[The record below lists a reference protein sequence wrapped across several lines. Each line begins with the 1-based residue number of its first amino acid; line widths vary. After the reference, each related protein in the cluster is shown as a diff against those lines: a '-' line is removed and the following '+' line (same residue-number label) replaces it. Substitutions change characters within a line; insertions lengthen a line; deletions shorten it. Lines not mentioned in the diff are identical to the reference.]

1 MSAVTPI
8 RAVAKSPTR
17 RPPTVVGLAVLVG
30 LLAVGGFQGGI
41 AMVVDPLEP
50 LGMSVSYLDG
60 TPVDTYFWPGVFL
73 LAIAAVSLVT
83 VSGLAFGWR
92 WQWAAGIEFSMGHTW
107 PWLGAVAIGGVLLV
121 FELIELFLIPF
132 HPIMHPLLIAVS
144 LAIIGLAL
152 TTSSQRHLS
161 PRAVKA

>member
-1 MSAVTPI
+1 MSAVTP
-8 RAVAKSPTR
+8 VGGLAKSATR
-17 RPPTVVGLAVLVG
+17 RPPTVVGLAVLLG
-30 LLAVGGFQGGI
+30 LLAVGGLQGGI

-50 LGMSVSYLDG
+50 LGVSVSYLDG
-60 TPVDTYFWPGVFL
+60 TPFDTYFWPGVFL
-73 LAIAAVSLVT
+73 LAIAAASLVT

-92 WQWAAGIEFSMGHTW
+92 WQWAAGIESSMGRTW

-152 TTSSQRHLS
+152 TTSSQRYLS

>member
-1 MSAVTPI
+1 
-8 RAVAKSPTR
+8 
-17 RPPTVVGLAVLVG
+17 
-30 LLAVGGFQGGI
+30 
-41 AMVVDPLEP
+41 
-50 LGMSVSYLDG
+50 
-60 TPVDTYFWPGVFL
+60 
-73 LAIAAVSLVT
+73 
-83 VSGLAFGWR
+83 
-92 WQWAAGIEFSMGHTW
+92 MGRTW

>member
-1 MSAVTPI
+1 
-8 RAVAKSPTR
+8 
-17 RPPTVVGLAVLVG
+17 LG
-30 LLAVGGFQGGI
+30 LLAVGALQGGI
-41 AMVVDPLEP
+41 AMIVDPLEP

-73 LAIAAVSLVT
+73 LAISAASLVT

-92 WQWAAGIEFSMGHTW
+92 LQWAAGIESSMGHTW

-121 FELIELFLIPF
+121 FEVIELFLIPF
-132 HPIMHPLLIAVS
+132 HPIMHPLLIGVS

-152 TTSSQRHLS
+152 TTSSQRYMT
-161 PRAVKA
+161 PGAVNA

>member
-1 MSAVTPI
+1 
-8 RAVAKSPTR
+8 
-17 RPPTVVGLAVLVG
+17 
-30 LLAVGGFQGGI
+30 
-41 AMVVDPLEP
+41 
-50 LGMSVSYLDG
+50 
-60 TPVDTYFWPGVFL
+60 
-73 LAIAAVSLVT
+73 
-83 VSGLAFGWR
+83 
-92 WQWAAGIEFSMGHTW
+92 
-107 PWLGAVAIGGVLLV
+107 VAIGGVLLV